1 MAKRSR
7 ISPSETMGIAR
18 GETIGIDLGDRFSDV
33 CVLDE
38 DGQVVKHERIATTA
52 GDLKALSKRRR
63 GARVVMEVGTHS
75 PWISRIFEGLGHEVV
90 VGNAAVVRRVAGT
103 KDKSDQIDAE
113 RLARLG
119 RVDPRI
125 LEPIRHRGEEVQ
137 RDRALLRVRDGL
149 VRARSALV
157 TQARGIAKS
166 LGERLPRCDAQNFAK
181 RMDREE
187 LRDLFPGLGTLLGV
201 VRELSERIAALDG
214 AIEEVS
220 RKRYPVTARLRQ
232 ITGVG
237 PITALAYVVTIEDP
251 QRFRSSRS
259 VGAYLG
265 LKPKKYQSGDQDPEL
280 RITKAGDAY
289 LRRTLVQA
297 AQYILGRRGPDT
309 ALRRFGERVKGRG
322 AKKTATKRAA
332 VAVARKLAVLLHR
345 LWLTGSNY
353 EPLRG
358 VEQASVA

>member
-220 RKRYPVTARLRQ
+220 RKISCDGATAADHGSRADHGIGVRGDDRGSAALQEQPKRGGVSGAEAEEVPVRGSGSGAADHQGRRR
-232 ITGVG
+232 VS
-237 PITALAYVVTIEDP
+237 AAN
-251 QRFRSSRS
+251 
-259 VGAYLG
+259 VGAG
-265 LKPKKYQSGDQDPEL
+265 SAVHPWTSG
-280 RITKAGDAY
+280 T
-289 LRRTLVQA
+289 
-297 AQYILGRRGPDT
+297 
-309 ALRRFGERVKGRG
+309 
-322 AKKTATKRAA
+322 
-332 VAVARKLAVLLHR
+332 
-345 LWLTGSNY
+345 
-353 EPLRG
+353 
-358 VEQASVA
+358 

>member
-7 ISPSETMGIAR
+7 ISLGETMGIAR
-18 GETIGIDLGDRFSDV
+18 GETLGIDLGDRYSEV

-38 DGQVVKHERIATTA
+38 DGKLVKHERVATTE
-52 GDLKALSKRRR
+52 GDLKALSKRRQ

-75 PWISRIFEGLGHEVV
+75 PWISRLFEGLGHEVV

-103 KDKSDQIDAE
+103 KDKSDQIDAA
-113 RLARLG
+113 RLARVG
-119 RVDPRI
+119 RVDPTI
-125 LEPIRHRGEEVQ
+125 LEPIKHRGEEVQ

-157 TQARGIAKS
+157 TQGRGIAKS
-166 LGERLPRCDAQNFAK
+166 LGKRLPRCDAQNFAK

-187 LRDLFPGLGTLLGV
+187 QRELFPGLSTLLEV
-201 VRELSERIAALDG
+201 VKGLSQQIAVLD
-214 AIEEVS
+214 AMIEEVS
-220 RKRYPVTARLRQ
+220 QKKYPVTARLRQ

-251 QRFRSSRS
+251 KRFRSSRS

-265 LKPKKYQSGDQDPEL
+265 LKPKKYQSGEQDPEL

-345 LWLTGSNY
+345 LWVTGANY

-358 VEQASVA
+358 VDQASAA

>member
-7 ISPSETMGIAR
+7 ISWCETMGIAR
-18 GETIGIDLGDRFSDV
+18 GQTIGIDLGDRYSDV
-33 CVLDE
+33 CVLD
-38 DGQVVKHERIATTA
+38 DKGAVVKQERVATTE
-52 GDLKALSKRRR
+52 GDLKALSKRHP

-75 PWISRIFEGLGHEVV
+75 PWISRIFEELGHEVV
-90 VGNAAVVRRVAGT
+90 VGNAAVVRRMAGK

-113 RLARLG
+113 RVARLG
-119 RVDPRI
+119 RVDPKL
-125 LEPIRHRGEEVQ
+125 LEPIKHRGEAVQ
-137 RDRALLRVRDGL
+137 SDRGLLRVRDGL
-149 VRARSALV
+149 VRMRSSLV
-157 TQARGIAKS
+157 TQARSIAKS
-166 LGERLPRCDAQNFAK
+166 LGKRLPRCDAQYFAK
-181 RMDREE
+181 RIDRED
-187 LRDLFPGLGTLLGV
+187 LRELFPGLETLREVVGTL
-201 VRELSERIAALDG
+201 SEKIRRLD
-214 AIEEVS
+214 ATIEEVS
-220 RKRYPVTARLRQ
+220 ARKYPVTARLRQ

-237 PITALAYVVTIEDP
+237 PVTALAYVVTIEDP
-251 QRFRSSRS
+251 KRFRSSRS

-265 LKPKKYQSGDQDPEL
+265 LKPKKYQSGEQDPEL

-309 ALRRFGERVKGRG
+309 ALRRFGERVKSRG

-345 LWLTGSNY
+345 LWVSGANY

-358 VEQASVA
+358 VEQATA